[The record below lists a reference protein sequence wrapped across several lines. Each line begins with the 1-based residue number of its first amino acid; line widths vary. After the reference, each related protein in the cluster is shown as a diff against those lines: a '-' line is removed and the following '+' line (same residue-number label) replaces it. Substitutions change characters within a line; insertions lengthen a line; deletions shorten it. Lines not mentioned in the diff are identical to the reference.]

1 MRYGNQDIG
10 MLYPERIRIFG
21 NPPEREDEGTGKP
34 IGDLQTDAQTHGK
47 DEKQGHTLLPEQR
60 KGTKPQSLH
69 HALAFR
75 RMAYRTCRKGQG
87 VSRQQQAQN
96 TGKGELSRILLHTAQ
111 IYGPHGT
118 NEADRTEHA
127 YRREVFHRIQT
138 GSLQSGISHGI
149 GQRDSGHKESHA
161 QRIKSEQGGK

>member
-1 MRYGNQDIG
+1 

-138 GSLQSGISHGI
+138 G
-149 GQRDSGHKESHA
+149 E
-161 QRIKSEQGGK
+161 